1 MSYLRILLLI
11 LTAVVVADVEET
23 PTTGMMVVET
33 RDDQVD
39 CRPFECRFLGIKN
52 MTCNGEEVIES

>member
-1 MSYLRILLLI
+1 M
-11 LTAVVVADVEET
+11 TDVEET

-39 CRPFECRFLGIKN
+39 CRPYDCGFLGIKN
-52 MTCNGEEVIES
+52 MTCNGEEVIE